1 MEILLLLLLI
11 VGVVVFFSTRKNGAN
26 GGRRA
31 SRHGQTPSPKRRTV
45 EPFDE
50 TTSRRVRTEQ
60 VLKGRVYVTD
70 GDTITLAKTQIR
82 LFGIDAPE
90 LAHPY
95 GKIAK
100 NALYDLCKG
109 QTIRALVT
117 AEDSHGRT
125 VARCFLPDGRDLS
138 AEMVKLGLAID
149 WAKFSGGEY
158 RSLELPDVRK
168 KLWLADAR
176 QKGQMWRWE
185 KYEAQQR
192 AKAAQRHA
200 DAKTNL

>member
-1 MEILLLLLLI
+1 MEILLLLLLAIGI
-11 VGVVVFFSTRKNGAN
+11 VFYFSTREKDAM
-26 GGRRA
+26 GGR
-31 SRHGQTPSPKRRTV
+31 PSSGSGAAPSHWGRTV

-50 TTSRRVRTEQ
+50 TTSKRVRTEQ
-60 VLKGRVYVTD
+60 VLQGRVYVTD

-90 LAHPY
+90 MAHPY

-109 QTIRALVT
+109 QTIRAVVT
-117 AEDSHGRT
+117 AKDAHGRT

-149 WAKFSGGEY
+149 
-158 RSLELPDVRK
+158 
-168 KLWLADAR
+168 
-176 QKGQMWRWE
+176 
-185 KYEAQQR
+185 
-192 AKAAQRHA
+192 
-200 DAKTNL
+200 

>member
-1 MEILLLLLLI
+1 M
-11 VGVVVFFSTRKNGAN
+11 
-26 GGRRA
+26 
-31 SRHGQTPSPKRRTV
+31 
-45 EPFDE
+45 
-50 TTSRRVRTEQ
+50 
-60 VLKGRVYVTD
+60 TD

-109 QTIRALVT
+109 KSIRAVVT
-117 AEDSHGRT
+117 AEDIHGRT

-138 AEMVKLGLAID
+138 AEMVKRGLAID
-149 WAKFSGGEY
+149 WAKFSGGAY

-176 QKGQMWRWE
+176 QKGEMWRWE
-185 KYEAQQR
+185 KYEAQQTER
-192 AKAAQRHA
+192 AEKRKERTAAGVPPFPPTGA
-200 DAKTNL
+200 